1 MGGPGRSEPAL
12 LRKVM
17 QPDPHLQVRGRRG
30 IPRGLCALCPQ
41 AWRHRGCPA
50 ALRSSALPAFLQ
62 LARGSKIG
70 LYSAPLPQSGAVVCL
85 NSRLF
90 LMKADGE
97 VRVEGRYFINRLGRV
112 EASSSWRAPAGG
124 RSPGQ
129 IRNPV
134 PLGFTGVR
142 VAPWCLKLTA
152 VNSDLPWSD
161 LTGTP

>member
-1 MGGPGRSEPAL
+1 
-12 LRKVM
+12 
-17 QPDPHLQVRGRRG
+17 
-30 IPRGLCALCPQ
+30 
-41 AWRHRGCPA
+41 
-50 ALRSSALPAFLQ
+50 
-62 LARGSKIG
+62 
-70 LYSAPLPQSGAVVCL
+70 
-85 NSRLF
+85 
-90 LMKADGE
+90 MKADGE

-112 EASSSWRAPAGG
+112 EASSSWRAPVGG